1 MRGWTFISISIEV
14 QYLPTFADLEL
25 PGVASDELEGDGE
38 GTDVSDEG
46 SPAFRLVALLFEV
59 LTAFLAFTLASWA
72 LISSF
77 LRSRFDSVYLLKKWK
92 YDYSQV
98 QNVQAMASK

>member
-1 MRGWTFISISIEV
+1 MTRNEGVNVYFHFYRSA
-14 QYLPTFADLEL
+14 YLLTFADLEL

-59 LTAFLAFTLASWA
+59 LTAFLAFTLAS
-72 LISSF
+72 
-77 LRSRFDSVYLLKKWK
+77 
-92 YDYSQV
+92 
-98 QNVQAMASK
+98 